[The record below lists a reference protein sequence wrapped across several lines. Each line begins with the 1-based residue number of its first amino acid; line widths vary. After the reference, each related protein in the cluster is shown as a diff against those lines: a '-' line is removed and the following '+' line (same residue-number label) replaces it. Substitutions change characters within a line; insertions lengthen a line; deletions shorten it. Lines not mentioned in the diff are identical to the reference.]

1 MVPRPFRVAER
12 RQEAADTWTVAL
24 EPAADGPEVR
34 FAPGQFTM
42 LAPFGKGEA
51 AISISGDPAREG
63 QFVHTIREVGPV
75 SRALCRSPVGAV
87 VGVRGP
93 FGNAWPVA
101 ECEGADVVLVA
112 GGIGL
117 APLRPA
123 VVHLRR
129 HRPRYG
135 RVTVLVGGRT
145 PAQLLFPE
153 EAAAWRRAGI
163 DVRVIVD
170 VADRAWTGEVGVV
183 TQLIPGASFDP
194 ASTVAMSCG
203 PEIMMRFVARG
214 LVSAGVARNRIHVS
228 LERSMHCGIGR
239 CGHCQLG
246 PTLICRDGPVYP
258 WSVAEPLI
266 AVRGL

>member
-1 MVPRPFRVAER
+1 M
-12 RQEAADTWTVAL
+12 
-24 EPAADGPEVR
+24 
-34 FAPGQFTM
+34 
-42 LAPFGKGEA
+42 
-51 AISISGDPAREG
+51 
-63 QFVHTIREVGPV
+63 
-75 SRALCRSPVGAV
+75 
-87 VGVRGP
+87 
-93 FGNAWPVA
+93 
-101 ECEGADVVLVA
+101 
-112 GGIGL
+112 
-117 APLRPA
+117 
-123 VVHLRR
+123 
-129 HRPRYG
+129 
-135 RVTVLVGGRT
+135 GGRT

-214 LVSAGVARNRIHVS
+214 LVSAGVARDRIHVS